1 MKRLCI
7 YLTFDR
13 QGIVDKYIGYILKEL
28 KTCVSYLVVVCNQ
41 PEIVSGK
48 EIFEKY
54 ADDIFY
60 RENIGLDTGGF
71 KDALCDFIGW
81 DIVLQYDELILVNDS
96 MYGPFK
102 PMKTIFSEMEK
113 KDVDFWGLAK
123 HGEGRN
129 NEITHFPE
137 HIQTFFLVIRS
148 KMLHC
153 KEFEKYWE
161 EMPYYQT
168 YIENVKRHEIR
179 FTQYFS
185 DLGYLYDTL
194 ADTDIND
201 SIHSENNYT
210 QFCTIS
216 YELIKKRNFPF
227 LKKQQIVH
235 NTLQLQTQ
243 ENIRQALEYIDKETD
258 YNVEMIWD
266 NIIRSFDMSD
276 LQRSIHIQYIITPNE
291 KKNIIGNVMILVF
304 ISHKKAVEYVLEY
317 ILPISSVYSVKI
329 VAEENEYLEDYRK
342 QGLSCIRIR
351 KDEKGK
357 LFSRYSNFDYVCV
370 LKDVDVTSEHQPSCI
385 GKSYFYNIWENLL
398 KDKNHISGIIE
409 QFFKETKLGFLTSP
423 YPNFAN
429 YFGAY
434 GVGWDGKFEIVNQIT
449 KELKLNCQIS
459 ECREPFRITDNF
471 WVRGSVLKKLKD
483 IKDEDY
489 IYLPYLWSYLTQDAG
504 YYVGIVESAE
514 YASLNEVNLQYY
526 LNRIA
531 TCVKEKY
538 GDFDSFIEMEEKV
551 YLGSLRRFCERY
563 PKILVY
569 GTGEIAKKYET
580 LLQDVEAYVIS
591 DGQIKLEKMNGRPV
605 KYLSEIEVS
614 DDYGVVLCI
623 NEDNQKQVIP
633 LLEQRGIIHYFCI

>member
-1 MKRLCI
+1 
-7 YLTFDR
+7 
-13 QGIVDKYIGYILKEL
+13 
-28 KTCVSYLVVVCNQ
+28 
-41 PEIVSGK
+41 
-48 EIFEKY
+48 
-54 ADDIFY
+54 
-60 RENIGLDTGGF
+60 
-71 KDALCDFIGW
+71 
-81 DIVLQYDELILVNDS
+81 

-102 PMKTIFSEMEK
+102 PMKTIFAEMGK
-113 KDVDFWGLAK
+113 KDVDFWGLTK

-129 NEITHFPE
+129 NEIIYFPE

-168 YIENVKRHEIR
+168 YIENVKQHEIR

-185 DLGYLYDTL
+185 ALGYLYDTL

-210 QFCTIS
+210 QFRTIS

-227 LKKQQIVH
+227 LKKQQIIH

-258 YNVEMIWD
+258 YNAEMIWD

-276 LQRSIHIQYIITPNE
+276 LQRSIHIQYIIMPDE
-291 KKNIIGNVMILVF
+291 KKIIIGNVMILVF
-304 ISHKKAVEYVLEY
+304 ISHKKSVEYVLEY
-317 ILPISSVYSVKI
+317 ILPIASIYPIEI
-329 VAEENEYLEDYRK
+329 VAEKNEYLEDYRR
-342 QGLSCIRIR
+342 QGFSCIKIR

-357 LFSRYSNFDYVCV
+357 LFSSYINFDYVCV
-370 LKDVDVTSEHQPSCI
+370 LNDVDITSEQKPSCI

-398 KDKNHISGIIE
+398 KDKNHISGVIE
-409 QFFKETKLGFLTSP
+409 QFFKENKLGFLTSP

-434 GVGWDGKFEIVNQIT
+434 GVGWDGKFEIVNRIT
-449 KELKLNCQIS
+449 KELNLNCQIS

-471 WVRGSVLKKLKD
+471 WVRGCVLKKLKD
-483 IKDEDY
+483 IKSEDY
-489 IYLPYLWSYLTQDAG
+489 IYLPYLWSYLAQDAG

-531 TCVKEKY
+531 ACVKEKY
-538 GDFDSFIEMEEKV
+538 GDFDSFNEMEEKV
-551 YLGSLRRFCERY
+551 YLGTLRRFCKRY
-563 PKILVY
+563 SKILVY
-569 GTGEIAKKYET
+569 GTGEIARKYAS
-580 LLQDVEAYVIS
+580 LLQEVEAYVVS
-591 DGQIKLEKMNGRPV
+591 DGQKKFEKMNGKPV
-605 KYLSEIEVS
+605 KYLSEIEVT

-633 LLEQRGIIHYFCI
+633 LLEQRGIIHYICI